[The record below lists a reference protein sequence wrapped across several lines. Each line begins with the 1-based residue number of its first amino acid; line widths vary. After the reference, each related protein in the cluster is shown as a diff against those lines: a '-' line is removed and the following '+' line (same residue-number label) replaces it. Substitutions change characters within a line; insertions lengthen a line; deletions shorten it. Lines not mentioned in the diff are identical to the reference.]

1 VHDTRARLER
11 GARDRRTARIDRD
24 RRRELRG
31 ERAHRAHEPLGLLG
45 FADRGL
51 EIGRARPGADIDE
64 RGALLHHPERGRHHS
79 VDAAIDGAGVK
90 GFGTDV
96 DDAHDRDRRSVTER
110 DTGEIGP
117 GPARHVSRYHLNMGA
132 PTWPPYP
139 QRSSRPG
146 EAAAL
151 LDMTQLRRSGR
162 FGEWPRAQD
171 ARDLLG
177 VQRLALEQGARERV
191 QLLDVFLEDLPR
203 ARGAFEHDALD
214 LAVDG
219 EGGVLAVILR
229 ARDLATE
236 EDVLLVLAE
245 GERAQL
251 LGHAPLAHHLARHLG
266 GLLEVVA
273 GTRRLLLQHDLL
285 GAAAT

>member
-1 VHDTRARLER
+1 PRHGPHTPALVTPRRSR
-11 GARDRRTARIDRD
+11 GA
-24 RRRELRG
+24 
-31 ERAHRAHEPLGLLG
+31 P
-45 FADRGL
+45 
-51 EIGRARPGADIDE
+51 
-64 RGALLHHPERGRHHS
+64 
-79 VDAAIDGAGVK
+79 
-90 GFGTDV
+90 
-96 DDAHDRDRRSVTER
+96 
-110 DTGEIGP
+110 
-117 GPARHVSRYHLNMGA
+117 RYHLNMGA

-203 ARGAFEHDALD
+203 ARRASEHDAIV

-285 GAAAT
+285 GAAATHEDDDAVDEVLARIVVLVVHRELHRETERAAARNDRHLVQRIGARQEV

>member
-1 VHDTRARLER
+1 MAPHTPALVTPRRSR
-11 GARDRRTARIDRD
+11 GA
-24 RRRELRG
+24 
-31 ERAHRAHEPLGLLG
+31 P
-45 FADRGL
+45 
-51 EIGRARPGADIDE
+51 
-64 RGALLHHPERGRHHS
+64 
-79 VDAAIDGAGVK
+79 
-90 GFGTDV
+90 
-96 DDAHDRDRRSVTER
+96 
-110 DTGEIGP
+110 
-117 GPARHVSRYHLNMGA
+117 RYHLNMGA

-203 ARGAFEHDALD
+203 ARRAFEHDALD

-219 EGGVLAVILR
+219 EGGLLAGILR

-266 GLLEVVA
+266 RLLEVVA
-273 GTRRLLLQHDLL
+273 GAGGLLVEHDLL
-285 GAAAT
+285 RGAPAQENRDAVDQVLLGVVVLVVERQLLRE